1 MHPPSLPLRL
11 SAVCLGLSPCIS
23 PAVFAEGFAD
33 DARLTLNTR
42 NVYFARDY
50 KGSDAKVAKRAEWAQ
65 GFILQGGSGYTPG
78 PIGVGVDVLGQFGIK
93 LDSGKGR
100 AGTGLIPNNDSGPAD
115 NFGRLGGVI
124 KVRGFNSELKYG
136 EQVLNLPIL
145 RSNDG
150 RLLPQTQV
158 GTTLTVAPSKALN
171 LQAGRIDSFSGRD
184 STDQEKLHMHGSTVT
199 GERFDYVGGDWQTAD
214 ARLQMGYWHAEL
226 KDIYRQDFYRLALQQ
241 PWGTALL
248 RFDGG
253 VYVSAEQG
261 RAKAGELDN
270 RALYLGLR
278 WNQAGHGLL
287 LGYQRQ
293 FGDDDFVALQD
304 SGTLMTN
311 HANNIFAYARERS
324 WQVRYDYDFAAM
336 GVPGLSV
343 MTRYIRGDHV
353 QRRNGDGG
361 HEWERDAS
369 VRYVVQSGQWRDLGV
384 ALNLSTLRSTFQSS
398 FDEVRVMISY
408 PISLL

>member
-1 MHPPSLPLRL
+1 MRNASFHLGL
-11 SAVCLGLSPCIS
+11 SAAYLGLSPCIS
-23 PAVFAEGFAD
+23 SAVLAEGFVED
-33 DARLTLNTR
+33 SVLTINTR

-50 KGSDAKVAKRAEWAQ
+50 KGSDVKTSKRAEWAQ
-65 GFILQGGSGYTPG
+65 GFILQGGTGYTPG
-78 PIGVGVDVLGQFGIK
+78 TLGVGLDVLGQFGVK

-124 KVRGFNSELKYG
+124 KLRGWNSEMKYG
-136 EQVLNLPIL
+136 EQILNLPIL

-150 RLLPQTQV
+150 RLLPQTQI
-158 GTTLTVAPSKALN
+158 GTTLRVAPSKALTVH
-171 LQAGRIDSFSGRD
+171 AGRIESFSGRD
-184 STDQEKLHMHGSTVT
+184 STNQEPLHMHGSSVT
-199 GERFDYVGGDWQTAD
+199 GKHFDYVGGEWQALD
-214 ARLQMGYWHAEL
+214 RRLQLGYWHAEL
-226 KDIYRQDFYRLALQQ
+226 KDIYRQDFYRFAYQQ
-241 PWGTALL
+241 PWGNAVMG
-248 RFDGG
+248 FDSGL
-253 VYVSAEQG
+253 YVSAEQG
-261 RAKAGELDN
+261 QAKAGELDN

-278 WNQAGHGLL
+278 WSQAGHTFL

-324 WQVRYDYDFAAM
+324 WQVRYDYDFAAQ
-336 GVPGLSV
+336 GIPGLSV

-353 QRRNGDGG
+353 QRSNAESG

-369 VRYVVQSGQWRDLGV
+369 VRYVVQAGQLRDLGV

-398 FDEVRVMISY
+398 FDELRVMISY
-408 PISLL
+408 PITLL